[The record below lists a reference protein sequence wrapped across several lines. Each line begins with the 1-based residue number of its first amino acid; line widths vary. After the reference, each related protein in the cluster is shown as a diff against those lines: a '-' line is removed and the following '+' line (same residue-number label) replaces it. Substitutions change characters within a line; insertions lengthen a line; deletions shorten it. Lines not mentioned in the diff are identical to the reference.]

1 MQDLP
6 FTLPKYVDNL
16 PPTTFE
22 SNARTLKINQ
32 IKDFENVVKLRL
44 QCKNSTFRLPSGLQH
59 IIWRESS
66 ISNFSCDFTILS
78 RLTSIDIS
86 FNSLSSLPPL
96 PQCLQILKVSHNHLT
111 ALEFYHNMTNLRA
124 IHASFNK
131 IEHVSD
137 SIKKFEKLQ
146 SLRLN
151 DNCIAKMPNLS
162 QLNLIELDL
171 RNNHFTKL
179 PIINDTITN
188 FKIDGNL
195 FVYSGPFLGNKHILK
210 DNMFKRKAKSLPEIH
225 PPVVAIET
233 TSDQITSFA
242 SKSQTSQLSVQSK
255 SSQIKSSRSSE
266 NIIKSD
272 IIPTSASEPNL
283 NIGDKSTKNKLDARR
298 IALKNFVEIQKE
310 NLSVKKE
317 EVILNLVRSI
327 LRKDLLETQEDDL
340 KDGILF
346 IRCYNLRRKRTFPA
360 LIVELPAPRETVLSL
375 NKSRRNAE
383 KLVEAASQNG
393 FKLTVEDI
401 MELNQEKLIPFLLF
415 LTKK

>member
-1 MQDLP
+1 MPQ
-6 FTLPKYVDNL
+6 
-16 PPTTFE
+16 
-22 SNARTLKINQ
+22 
-32 IKDFENVVKLRL
+32 LRL
-44 QCKNSTFRLPSGLQH
+44 SKTLETFVWSKLLKH
-59 IIWRESS
+59 LNSS

-111 ALEFYHNMTNLRA
+111 GKKSALQCTLQFTTLNECRYLALEFYHNMTNLRA

-162 QLNLIELDL
+162 QVCSFISWSKIGWPFSRILTIFYQLNLIELDL

-233 TSDQITSFA
+233 SDQITSFA

-283 NIGDKSTKNKLDARR
+283 NIGDKSTVC
-298 IALKNFVEIQKE
+298 I
-310 NLSVKKE
+310 
-317 EVILNLVRSI
+317 SI
-327 LRKDLLETQEDDL
+327 
-340 KDGILF
+340 
-346 IRCYNLRRKRTFPA
+346 
-360 LIVELPAPRETVLSL
+360 S
-375 NKSRRNAE
+375 
-383 KLVEAASQNG
+383 
-393 FKLTVEDI
+393 
-401 MELNQEKLIPFLLF
+401 
-415 LTKK
+415 